1 MSTRFNIYLGQSQE
15 KNQYNFEIHQRFD
28 IIYIR
33 IEGVLIMDKDILN
46 YFEVIPDPRKS
57 KGKLHKLN
65 DVIIMSIFAILSDCK
80 DATDI
85 EYFLE
90 LREEY
95 FTNLLNLKHGTP
107 SHDTIS
113 WVFRIIEPKY
123 FMNVFIN
130 WVKTIIENKSS
141 IDNNYRIIPID
152 GKAIKSATDKVN
164 NGNIPY
170 IVSAFCQDLG
180 ISIGQVKVDDKS
192 NEITAIPELLD
203 LINIEN
209 CIVTI
214 DAIGTQKDIVD
225 KIVNEKK
232 AHYCLSVKN
241 NQKSLFYD
249 IDEYFKFALNNK
261 IEFKTLKSHVT
272 LNKEHGRIE
281 RRECYVCNN
290 IDFINDRDKWANI
303 KTIALVRNFR
313 EEYGNL
319 AIDDRYYISDLDLS
333 AFDLSDIVR
342 KHWSIENNL
351 HWILDVHFREDLSLS
366 KKDNAIHNFSIVRK
380 FCYNL
385 TKLDDNL
392 SHLTIKRRLAT
403 YQYDIKHIENLLF
416 SLFNHYS

>member
-1 MSTRFNIYLGQSQE
+1 M
-15 KNQYNFEIHQRFD
+15 
-28 IIYIR
+28 R
-33 IEGVLIMDKDILN
+33 IEGVLMNNDVLN
-46 YFEVIPDPRKS
+46 YFEVISDPRKS

-65 DVIIMSIFAILSDCK
+65 DVIIMCIYAILSDCK

-90 LREEY
+90 LRQDY
-95 FTNLLNLKHGTP
+95 FINLLNLKHGTP

-113 WVFRIIEPKY
+113 WVFRIIDPKE

-130 WVKTIIENKSS
+130 WVKYIIEIKSS
-141 IDNNYRIIPID
+141 DSKYKVVPID
-152 GKAIKSATDKVN
+152 GKAIKSATNKIN

-192 NEITAIPELLD
+192 NEITAIPDLLD
-203 LINIEN
+203 LIDIED

-214 DAIGTQKDIVD
+214 DAIGTQKDIVK

-249 IDEYFKFALNNK
+249 IDEYFKFALNDKTELSKLKYHSSSNK
-261 IEFKTLKSHVT
+261 D
-272 LNKEHGRIE
+272 HGRIE
-281 RRECYVCNN
+281 KRECFVCND
-290 IDFINDRDKWANI
+290 IDFINDEDKWDNI
-303 KTIALVRNFR
+303 KIIAMVRNYR

-319 AIDDRYYISDLDLS
+319 SIDNRYYISDLELS

-342 KHWSIENNL
+342 KPWSIENNL
-351 HWILDVHFREDLSLS
+351 HWILDVHFREDLVLS
-366 KKDNAIHNFSIVRK
+366 KKDHSISNFSTVRK

-385 TKLDDNL
+385 AKLDDNL
-392 SHLTIKRRLAT
+392 SHLTVKRRLAT